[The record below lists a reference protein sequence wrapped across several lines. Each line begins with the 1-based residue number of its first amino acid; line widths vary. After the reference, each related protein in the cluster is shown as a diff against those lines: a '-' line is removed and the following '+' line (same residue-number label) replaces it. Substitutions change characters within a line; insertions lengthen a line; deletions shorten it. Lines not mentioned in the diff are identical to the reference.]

1 MSGDE
6 RTDEGTGTDAPG
18 REGSGSGSE
27 DPHEEPDTA
36 KGNDDTEPDTGTDTD
51 TDTEPETDT
60 DASDGGKEDREET
73 KGTESKGTD
82 ETNPGSDSGGTTAA
96 GSGAGSSDP
105 GPSAPSLGGTDRK
118 TETENEGSRL
128 RSSLSTLGGY
138 LADHTV
144 HLAVIALLGLYPG
157 IHFIAA
163 NIFPPAELILPPV
176 HAMVAVFYF
185 GLFAMSFDF
194 ISGYTGYLSLGH
206 AAFYGIG
213 AYSVLMVANGL
224 IPFIPPDTW
233 FMITVIVAGLVS
245 VFFAIIIGLVS
256 FRLRGFYFAMI
267 TLGFTQVMYVFMT
280 RWRYPVAEGRDPSF
294 GISANPDVG
303 PFELGIPYVDVVS
316 LDLSGNMLAIGRIQG
331 DTVSSLF
338 GTGIGLSA
346 ESVSYYMIGIIVL
359 LCYFIMQRI
368 IHSPFGSVL
377 IAIRENEERARAI
390 GYNVFAYKI
399 AAFSISAFFAAVAGG
414 LFAGYQRAVS
424 PEETFFFMRSAD
436 AILATVIGGFGT
448 LAGPLYGRTL
458 QGVVENFLNEAPFIP
473 GFLEGQDILFLGI
486 AFIIFVLYLPTG
498 IVGAV
503 RSRAGGKLSEVMGE
517 KISHYFSN
525 F

>member
-1 MSGDE
+1 M
-6 RTDEGTGTDAPG
+6 
-18 REGSGSGSE
+18 
-27 DPHEEPDTA
+27 
-36 KGNDDTEPDTGTDTD
+36 
-51 TDTEPETDT
+51 
-60 DASDGGKEDREET
+60 
-73 KGTESKGTD
+73 
-82 ETNPGSDSGGTTAA
+82 
-96 GSGAGSSDP
+96 
-105 GPSAPSLGGTDRK
+105 
-118 TETENEGSRL
+118 
-128 RSSLSTLGGY
+128 
-138 LADHTV
+138 
-144 HLAVIALLGLYPG
+144 GLYPG
-157 IHFIAA
+157 IHFVATNVIPLTE
-163 NIFPPAELILPPV
+163 FFLPPV
-176 HAMVAVFYF
+176 NIMVGVFYF

-224 IPFIPPDTW
+224 VPFISPDTW
-233 FMITVIVAGLVS
+233 FMITIVVAGLIS
-245 VFFAIIIGLVS
+245 VFFAVIIGLVS

-267 TLGFTQVMYVFMT
+267 TLGFTQALYVFMT
-280 RWRYPVAEGRDPSF
+280 RWRYPVGGDSDPSF
-294 GISANPDVG
+294 GISANPEVS
-303 PFELGIPYVDVVS
+303 PFELGIPFIDIVS
-316 LDLSGNMLAIGRIQG
+316 LDFSNEMLAIGRIQG
-331 DTVSSLF
+331 DTVGSLF

-346 ESVSYYMIGIIVL
+346 SSVSYYMIGIVVL

-377 IAIRENEERARAI
+377 IAIRENEDRARAI

-424 PEETFFFMRSAD
+424 PDETFYFMRSAD

-458 QGVVENFLNEAPFIP
+458 QAVVENFLGAPFVP
-473 GFLEGQDILFLGI
+473 DFLGGRDILFLGI
-486 AFIIFVLYLPTG
+486 LFVLFVLYLPTG

-503 RSRAGGKLSEVMGE
+503 RSRAGGKLSNVVGNR
-517 KISHYFSN
+517 ISNYFSN

>member
-1 MSGDE
+1 VSG
-6 RTDEGTGTDAPG
+6 
-18 REGSGSGSE
+18 GSGKETDS
-27 DPHEEPDTA
+27 PDTA
-36 KGNDDTEPDTGTDTD
+36 SFGG
-51 TDTEPETDT
+51 ETR
-60 DASDGGKEDREET
+60 SPPKEQ
-73 KGTESKGTD
+73 G
-82 ETNPGSDSGGTTAA
+82 
-96 GSGAGSSDP
+96 
-105 GPSAPSLGGTDRK
+105 
-118 TETENEGSRL
+118 RL
-128 RSSLSTLGGY
+128 RSVFSTLGRY
-138 LADHTV
+138 ISNHTV
-144 HLAVIALLGLYPG
+144 HIAVIIVLGLYPG
-157 IHFIAA
+157 IHFVAT
-163 NIFPPAELILPPV
+163 NIFPPTEFILPPV
-176 HAMVAVFYF
+176 DMMVTVFYF

-194 ISGYTGYLSLGH
+194 VSGYTGYLSLGH

-213 AYSVLMVANGL
+213 AYAVLMVANGL

-233 FMITVIVAGLVS
+233 FMFTVVVAGLIS
-245 VFFAIIIGLVS
+245 VFFAVVIGLVS

-280 RWRYPVAEGRDPSF
+280 RWTYPVGEGRDPAF
-294 GISANPDVG
+294 GISANPDVP
-303 PFELGIPYVDVVS
+303 PFELGIPFIDIVS
-316 LDLSGNMLAIGRIQG
+316 LDFSNEMLAIGRIQG
-331 DTVSSLF
+331 DTVTSLF

-346 ESVSYYMIGIIVL
+346 SSVSYYMIGAVVL

-377 IAIRENEERARAI
+377 VAIRENEDRARAV

-458 QGVVENFLNEAPFIP
+458 QGVVENFLGQAPFVP
-473 GFLEGQDILFLGI
+473 GFLQGHDILFLGI
-486 AFIIFVLYLPTG
+486 LFVLFVLYLPTG

-503 RSRAGGKLSEVMGE
+503 RSRAGGKLSEVVGK
-517 KISHYFSN
+517 KIRNYFAN